1 MQKDT
6 KRQQKKPCY
15 PVSDDLVRYLDK
27 YKRTTKTS
35 ILYEDLLRFSGY
47 ISVEDKFGNDTL
59 WLRVYYPEHE
69 YAEIESSL
77 TKIYTLLHSD
87 GDVNTLQHLTVD
99 SIDFCSFGNSQPF
112 RVKVRN
118 KLNDIYTNFYIKKAD
133 ASRIY
138 GLELEEMLSPYT
150 MNYIVHKDTLIEE
163 HIMGIPGDV
172 FIKEHLAQC
181 SELEKSQIAKEYVKF
196 NERCLIGLLGDMRSY
211 NYVIIPTHD
220 FDHVVYRIRPIDFDQ
235 QCYEGNLKFYLPQFF
250 KENNVIV
257 RLVIEKFKD
266 TSIEQY
272 RKEIRSVLVRR
283 VLSNKERLEDLLN
296 VMKHDTVAPQ
306 EHVNQLK
313 TDLYDYVHEKA
324 FKYCDNMGEVLE
336 TAIDFTI
343 KNYRS
348 VF

>member
-1 MQKDT
+1 MKKDI
-6 KRQQKKPCY
+6 KKQLKKPSY
-15 PVSDDLVRYLDK
+15 PVSKHLEKYLDK
-27 YKRTTKTS
+27 YKRTTKIS

-47 ISVEDKFGNDTL
+47 ISVEDKNGNDTL

-69 YAEIESSL
+69 YKEIEASL

-87 GDVNTLQHLTVD
+87 GDVETLQHLTVD

-112 RVKVRN
+112 RIKVRN
-118 KLNDIYTNFYIKKAD
+118 KLNDIYTNFYIKRAD

-138 GLELEEMLSPYT
+138 GLELEEMLSPYS
-150 MNYIVHKDTLIEE
+150 MNYLVHQDTLIEE

-172 FIKEHLAQC
+172 FINEHLEQC
-181 SELEKSQIAKEYVKF
+181 NALEQAQIAKEYVKF
-196 NERCLIGLLGDMRSY
+196 NERCLIGLLGDMRAY

-235 QCYEGNLKFYLPQFF
+235 QCYEGSLKFYLPQFF
-250 KENNVIV
+250 KENNKIV
-257 RLVIEKFKD
+257 QLVLGKFKD
-266 TSIEQY
+266 TTIEQY

-283 VLSNKERLEDLLN
+283 VLSNKERLEDLLE
-296 VMKHDTVAPQ
+296 VMKNDHIAPR
-306 EHVNQLK
+306 EHVEQLK
-313 TDLYDYVHEKA
+313 LELYDYVHEKG
-324 FKYCDNMGEVLE
+324 FKYCESMGDILD
-336 TAIDFTI
+336 TAIAFTV

>member
-150 MNYIVHKDTLIEE
+150 MNYIVHQDTLIEE

-313 TDLYDYVHEKA
+313 TDLYEYVHEKA
-324 FKYCDNMGEVLE
+324 FKYCDNMGDVLE